1 MAEQLTFDLPVRP
14 ALGREAFFV
23 SPANATALALLDGWR
38 AWPLG
43 KLVLVGPAG
52 AGKTHLTHVWAAET
66 GARILPAAELAEAR
80 VPELAEAPALAV
92 EDADGGAFDER
103 ALFHLHNLLA
113 EAQRPLLLT
122 ARRPPR
128 DWGLALPDLASRIEA
143 AGRAELAPPDDAL
156 LQAVLVKM
164 FEDRQIAV
172 PPTLLP
178 YLTARM
184 DRSFAAARAL
194 VAALDA
200 AALAEGRAITRP
212 LAARVLDK
220 LGAADA

>member
-38 AWPLG
+38 DWPLG

-52 AGKTHLTHVWAAET
+52 AGKTHLAHVWAAET
-66 GARILPAAELAEAR
+66 DARIVPASDVTEAS
-80 VPELAEAPALAV
+80 VPTLAEAPALAI
-92 EDADGGAFDER
+92 EDADGGALDER

-113 EAQRPLLLT
+113 EAKRPLLLT
-122 ARRPPR
+122 AQRAPR

-156 LQAVLVKM
+156 LQAVLVKL

-172 PPTLLP
+172 PPALLP

-194 VAALDA
+194 VVALDA

-212 LAARVLDK
+212 LAAQVLDK
-220 LGAADA
+220 LGEADA